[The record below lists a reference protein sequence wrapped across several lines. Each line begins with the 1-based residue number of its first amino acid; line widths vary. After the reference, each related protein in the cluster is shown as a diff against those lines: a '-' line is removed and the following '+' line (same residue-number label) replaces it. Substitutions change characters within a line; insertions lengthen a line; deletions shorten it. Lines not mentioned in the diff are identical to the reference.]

1 MTKGT
6 IRDVWATN
14 QRRLERKR
22 FMERE
27 WAKANRDKAN
37 AYKRTLRATKAAEM
51 EAETEAKKAAEME
64 ANKVKP
70 AYHADWHGTTYQCPE
85 LTYRR

>member
-1 MTKGT
+1 MAKGD

-22 FMERE
+22 EKERD
-27 WAKANRDKAN
+27 WAKNNRDKMN
-37 AYKRTLRATKAAEM
+37 AYKQATRAKQKAEQ
-51 EAETEAKKAAEME
+51 E

-70 AYHADWHGTTYQCPE
+70 SYHADWHGTTYTCPE

>member
-6 IRDVWATN
+6 IRDVWEIN
-14 QRRLERKR
+14 QKRLERKR
-22 FMERE
+22 ERE
-27 WAKANRDKAN
+27 REDAKANRDKMN
-37 AYKRTLRATKAAEM
+37 AYRRALK
-51 EAETEAKKAAEME
+51 AKKAAEKE

-70 AYHADWHGTTYQCPE
+70 AYHADWHGTVYQCPE

>member
-1 MTKGT
+1 MAKGD

-14 QRRLERKR
+14 QKRLERKR
-22 FMERE
+22 ERE
-27 WAKANRDKAN
+27 REYAKANRDKMN
-37 AYKRTLRATKAAEM
+37 AYKQATR
-51 EAETEAKKAAEME
+51 AKKAAEME
-64 ANKVKP
+64 ARKVKP

>member
-1 MTKGT
+1 
-6 IRDVWATN
+6 
-14 QRRLERKR
+14 
-22 FMERE
+22 MERE
-27 WAKANRDKAN
+27 WAKNNRDKMN
-37 AYKRTLRATKAAEM
+37 AYKQATR
-51 EAETEAKKAAEME
+51 AKKAAEME